1 MASVGFLGGARMQA
15 EKKKRI
21 YPPKIETE
29 QKKAARCPRIPD
41 DIY

>member
-15 EKKKRI
+15 EKKRI

-29 QKKAARCPRIPD
+29 QKKRLAAPVFR
-41 DIY
+41 